1 MIKYLV
7 PGADE
12 TRTRKTAGGAAVQSN
27 STVCPNKQEKTCK
40 SFLIFNIL
48 FMIRRV
54 SKCCLPSLY
63 LKNQHI

>member
-27 STVCPNKQEKTCK
+27 STGVPINKRKLVNR
-40 SFLIFNIL
+40 S
-48 FMIRRV
+48 
-54 SKCCLPSLY
+54 
-63 LKNQHI
+63 